1 MPVLEATEDI
11 EEGLADDLAMGESR
25 TNAVRV
31 SLRNIREGR
40 TAWTSGQPSKIRAK
54 TLSRIMCVC
63 MFVCMYV
70 CLFVCLPAGF
80 QVRHGTS

>member
-11 EEGLADDLAMGESR
+11 EEGLEDDLAMGESR

-40 TAWTSGQPSKIRAK
+40 AAWTSGQPSKIRAK
-54 TLSRIMCVC
+54 TLSRIMYVCMYVC
-63 MFVCMYV
+63 MFVCM
-70 CLFVCLPAGF
+70 
-80 QVRHGTS
+80 